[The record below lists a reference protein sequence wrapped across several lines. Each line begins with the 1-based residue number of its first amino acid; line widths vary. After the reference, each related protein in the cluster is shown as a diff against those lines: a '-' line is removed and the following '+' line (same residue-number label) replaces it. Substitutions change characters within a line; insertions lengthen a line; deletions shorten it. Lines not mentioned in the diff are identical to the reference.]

1 MRVRT
6 LLGPIVVRWGITG
19 AICTSMLACII
30 VSRGGVSVARIDKG
44 AAQSTG
50 DVVIVNSPVKA
61 HLVDGSTVLFRD
73 GVVISKTSVTS
84 RGKLGDRFD
93 VRLNPIDAVQTVPL
107 DSIVGME
114 NFISR
119 TNAGTSSIL
128 TVLASAGAVIGTA
141 LAVIAIFGS
150 CPTVY
155 ADSAGTPVLQAEV
168 FANRISPLF
177 EARDIDLLSVRAD
190 SAGIIRLEVR
200 NEALETH
207 YINQFE
213 LLDVR
218 HGRNETIVPDEH
230 GRPLALDAFVAAVS
244 ASDRA
249 GNDLRSTLASSDG
262 VVFSTATSTMAAVT
276 ESDTR
281 DYIDFTVKT
290 PRDAENV
297 AVVMHLRNSLLNTV
311 LLYDFMLA
319 APGARSLDWLA
330 HDMHR
335 IGPVLQLGRWYRNNF
350 GLRVLV
356 KRGDK
361 YEEVERHPT
370 YGPVAWRDVATLVPV
385 RGQDELQIRLT
396 FVADEWRIDKL
407 AVAMRARRAG
417 SRVVELTR
425 VDAGADSTSSSA
437 LRSMREPDER
447 YLQTSPGQKFTIAFD
462 VGRTVA
468 GEGRTFLLASQGY
481 YTEWLRGSWIK
492 ASRDSLPFRP
502 GNDILVAAVRRW
514 DATRDSVEKLFY
526 GARIPVSR

>member
-1 MRVRT
+1 MRLRYLVGPT
-6 LLGPIVVRWGITG
+6 LVRWGISG
-19 AICTSMLACII
+19 VVCTSMMACLII
-30 VSRGGVSVARIDKG
+30 AKSGVGVESIDKG
-44 AAQSTG
+44 AAQMTAA
-50 DVVIVNSPVKA
+50 DVVVSSPVKA

-73 GVVISKTSVTS
+73 GVIVSKTSVRS
-84 RGKLGDRFD
+84 RGKPGERFD
-93 VRLNPIDAVQTVPL
+93 VGLNRAPTVQIVPL

-119 TNAGTSSIL
+119 TNTGMSTLL
-128 TVLASAGAVIGTA
+128 TVLANTGVVIGSA
-141 LAVIAIFGS
+141 LAAVAIFGS

-190 SAGIIRLEVR
+190 SAGIVRLQVR

-218 HGRNETIVPDEH
+218 HRRSERIVPDEH
-230 GRPLALDAFVAAVS
+230 GRPLALDAFVAVAS
-244 ASDRA
+244 AHDRA

-262 VVFSTATSTMAAVT
+262 VVFSTATSTMTAVT
-276 ESDTR
+276 EADTR

-290 PRDAENV
+290 PPDAENV

-311 LLYDFMLA
+311 LLYDFMLG

-330 HDMHR
+330 HDMYR
-335 IGPVLQLGRWYRNNF
+335 IGSVLQLGRWYRSNF
-350 GLRVLV
+350 GLRILV

-370 YGPVAWRDVATLVPV
+370 YGPVAWRDVATMVPV

-407 AVAMRARRAG
+407 AVATLARRAE
-417 SRVVELTR
+417 SRVVGLTR
-425 VDAGADSTSSSA
+425 VDAGEDSTSTAA

-447 YLQTSPGQKFTIAFD
+447 YLQTSPGQKFMIAFD
-462 VGRTVA
+462 VGQA
-468 GEGRTFLLASQGY
+468 PPGEARTFLLASQGY

-492 ASRDSLPFRP
+492 ASRDSIPFKP
-502 GNDILVAAVRRW
+502 GNAMLVGAIRRW
-514 DATRDSVEKLFY
+514 YATRDSVETRFY
-526 GARIPVSR
+526 GARIPVRQ

>member
-1 MRVRT
+1 MLVRK
-6 LLGPIVVRWGITG
+6 LLGPTLVRWGIGG
-19 AICTSMLACII
+19 AICTSMVACLVI
-30 VSRGGVSVARIDKG
+30 SRGGVAVERMDKD
-44 AAQSTG
+44 AAQLTDR
-50 DVVIVNSPVKA
+50 DVVVRSPVKA

-73 GVVISKTSVTS
+73 GVVVSKTSVRT
-84 RGKLGDRFD
+84 RGKPGERFD
-93 VRLNPIDAVQTVPL
+93 VRLSPIPAVQTILL

-119 TNAGTSSIL
+119 TNIGTSTVL
-128 TVLASAGAVIGTA
+128 TVLATTGMVIGGA
-141 LAVIAIFGS
+141 LAAVAIFGS

-155 ADSAGTPVLQAEV
+155 ADSAGTAVLQAEV

-177 EARDIDLLSVRAD
+177 EARDIDLLSIRAD
-190 SAGIIRLEVR
+190 SAGIVRLEVR

-218 HGRNETIVPDEH
+218 HGRDERIVPDEH
-230 GRPLALDAFVAAVS
+230 GRPLALDAFAA
-244 ASDRA
+244 ATEARDRA
-249 GNDLRSTLASSDG
+249 GNDLRSTLESSDG
-262 VVFSTATSTMAAVT
+262 VVFSTATSTMMGVT
-276 ESDTR
+276 ENDAR

-311 LLYDFMLA
+311 LLYDFMLG

-330 HDMHR
+330 HDMYR

-350 GLRVLV
+350 GLRILV

-370 YGPVAWRDVATLVPV
+370 YGPVAWRDVATMVPV

-407 AVAMRARRAG
+407 AVATRARRVE
-417 SRVVELTR
+417 SRVVGLTR
-425 VDAGADSTSSSA
+425 VDAGDDTTSSSA

-462 VGRTVA
+462 VGQTPA
-468 GEGRTFLLASQGY
+468 SEARTFLLASQGY

-492 ASRDSLPFRP
+492 ASRDSIPFKP
-502 GNDILVAAVRRW
+502 GNAMMVGAIRRW
-514 DATRDSVEKLFY
+514 YATRDSVEKLFY

>member
-1 MRVRT
+1 MRVRK
-6 LLGPIVVRWGITG
+6 LLGPTLVRWGIGG
-19 AICTSMLACII
+19 AICTSMVACVVI
-30 VSRGGVSVARIDKG
+30 SRSGVAVERMDKDVAQITDR
-44 AAQSTG
+44 
-50 DVVIVNSPVKA
+50 DVVVRSPVKA
-61 HLVDGSTVLFRD
+61 HLVDGSTILFRD
-73 GVVISKTSVTS
+73 GVVVSKTSVRS
-84 RGKLGDRFD
+84 RGKPGDRFD
-93 VRLNPIDAVQTVPL
+93 VQLSPIPAVQTILL

-119 TNAGTSSIL
+119 TNAGTSTIL
-128 TVLASAGAVIGTA
+128 TVLATTGAVIGGA
-141 LAVIAIFGS
+141 LAAVAIFGS

-177 EARDIDLLSVRAD
+177 EARDIDLLSIRAD
-190 SAGIIRLEVR
+190 SAGIVRLEVR

-218 HGRNETIVPDEH
+218 HGRNEKIVPDEH
-230 GRPLALDAFVAAVS
+230 GRPLALDAFAA
-244 ASDRA
+244 ATEARDRA
-249 GNDLRSTLASSDG
+249 GNDLRATLASSDG
-262 VVFSTATSTMAAVT
+262 VVFSTATSTMTSVT
-276 ESDTR
+276 ENDAR

-311 LLYDFMLA
+311 LLYDFMLG

-330 HDMHR
+330 HDMYR

-350 GLRVLV
+350 GLRILV

-370 YGPVAWRDVATLVPV
+370 YGPVAWRDVATMVPV

-396 FVADEWRIDKL
+396 FVADEWRIDRL
-407 AVAMRARRAG
+407 AVATRARRVE
-417 SRVVELTR
+417 SRVVGLTR
-425 VDAGADSTSSSA
+425 VDAGDDSTSSSA

-462 VGRTVA
+462 VGQTPA
-468 GEGRTFLLASQGY
+468 SEARTFLLASQGY

-492 ASRDSLPFRP
+492 ASRDSIPFKP
-502 GNDILVAAVRRW
+502 DNAVLVGAIRRW
-514 DATRDSVEKLFY
+514 YATRDSVEKLFY
-526 GARIPVSR
+526 GARIPVSP

>member
-1 MRVRT
+1 MRLRT
-6 LLGPIVVRWGITG
+6 LVGPVIVRWGVGG
-19 AICTSMLACII
+19 AIAGSMVAC
-30 VSRGGVSVARIDKG
+30 
-44 AAQSTG
+44 
-50 DVVIVNSPVKA
+50 VIVASNGATAERVDTRAAESGGSVTVSSPVKA
-61 HLVDGSTVLFRD
+61 HLVDGSTVLFRE
-73 GVVISKTSVTS
+73 GVTVSRTTVAS
-84 RGKLGDRFD
+84 RGKPGARFD
-93 VRLNPIDAVQTVPL
+93 VRLNPSGQVQTVAL
-107 DSIVGME
+107 DSVVGME

-119 TNAGTSSIL
+119 TNAGTSTIL
-128 TVLASAGAVIGTA
+128 TVLATTGVVLGSA
-141 LAVIAIFGS
+141 LAAVAIFGS
-150 CPTVY
+150 CPTIY

-177 EARDIDLLSVRAD
+177 EARDIDLLSAHAD
-190 SAGIIRLEVR
+190 STGIVRLEVR

-213 LLDVR
+213 LLEVR
-218 HGRNETIVPDEH
+218 HARNETIVPDEH
-230 GRPLALDAFVAAVS
+230 GRALALDGFVAPVAVH
-244 ASDRA
+244 DRA
-249 GNDLRSTLASSDG
+249 GNDLRAVLAATDG
-262 VVFSTATSTMAAVT
+262 NLFSTAKSTMSAVT
-276 ESDTR
+276 ESDAR

-311 LLYDFMLA
+311 LLYDFMLG

-330 HDMHR
+330 HDMYR

-370 YGPVAWRDVATLVPV
+370 YGPVAWRDVATMVPV

-407 AVAMRARRAG
+407 AVATNARRAE
-417 SRVVELTR
+417 SRVVGLGS
-425 VDAGADSTSSSA
+425 VDAGEAATSTSA
-437 LRSMREPDER
+437 LRSLREPDER

-462 VGRTVA
+462 VGRNPDLQT
-468 GEGRTFLLASQGY
+468 RTFLLASQGY

-492 ASRDSLPFRP
+492 SSRDSVAFTP
-502 GNDILVAAVRRW
+502 GNGMIVGAIRRW
-514 DATRDSVEKLFY
+514 NATRDSVETQFY
-526 GARIPVSR
+526 GPRIPVTQ

>member
-1 MRVRT
+1 MRLRDLVGPT
-6 LLGPIVVRWGITG
+6 LVRWGVSG
-19 AICTSMLACII
+19 AICASMMACLII
-30 VSRGGVSVARIDKG
+30 AKSGVGVESIDKG
-44 AAQSTG
+44 AAQLTAA
-50 DVVIVNSPVKA
+50 DVVVSSPVKA
-61 HLVDGSTVLFRD
+61 HLVDGSTILFRD
-73 GVVISKTSVTS
+73 GVIVSKTSVRS
-84 RGKLGDRFD
+84 RGKPGDRFD
-93 VRLNPIDAVQTVPL
+93 VRLNRAPTVQSVPL

-119 TNAGTSSIL
+119 TNTGMSTLL
-128 TVLASAGAVIGTA
+128 TVLANTGVVIGSA
-141 LAVIAIFGS
+141 LAAVAIFGS

-190 SAGIIRLEVR
+190 SAGIVRLQVR

-218 HGRNETIVPDEH
+218 HTRGERIVPDEH
-230 GRPLALDAFVAAVS
+230 GRPLALDAFVAVAS
-244 ASDRA
+244 AHDRA

-262 VVFSTATSTMAAVT
+262 VVFSTATSTMTAVT
-276 ESDTR
+276 EADAR

-311 LLYDFMLA
+311 LLYDFMLG

-330 HDMHR
+330 HDMYR
-335 IGPVLQLGRWYRNNF
+335 IGPVLQLGRWYRSNF
-350 GLRVLV
+350 GLRILV

-370 YGPVAWRDVATLVPV
+370 YGPVAWRDVATMVPV

-407 AVAMRARRAG
+407 AVATRARRAE
-417 SRVVELTR
+417 SRVVGLTR
-425 VDAGADSTSSSA
+425 VDAGEDSTSTAA

-462 VGRTVA
+462 VGQA
-468 GEGRTFLLASQGY
+468 PPGEARTFLLASQGY

-492 ASRDSLPFRP
+492 ASRDSIPFKP
-502 GNDILVAAVRRW
+502 GNAMLVAAIRRW
-514 DATRDSVEKLFY
+514 YATRDSVETRFY
-526 GARIPVSR
+526 GARIPVRQ